1 MKNTNNLNKS
11 RLMRLIIAGV
21 MVTIALL
28 TLLIAIGESEVNA
41 SAASTST
48 GVFVGIEGNEV
59 GDDSIYGKPLDDS
72 VKRYITSNNFSSG
85 AGGSTT
91 FPIIKYTKDGEFL
104 QYSDPSM
111 SGYNSM
117 NAIGGV
123 IIGDSACSVVSSGM
137 SINSSGELIIN
148 TPAATAAANGLEK
161 TALYLTYG
169 ISEKLR
175 KILKDPLIEVQI
187 TPYVYLGSDTGLSDT
202 KGSDTVMLEAAYCNG
217 TNPSTGASVKKEL
230 TLPGGEKVIYG
241 APKSMASG
249 EYSSDSFMQVTLSQ
263 WKAVETYLSV
273 RIKEIGIR
281 VEIMPNYSIII
292 NQNQSTITVTGDN
305 RHPNAAPEYATS
317 GNTVTCS
324 LVLQQSGEKLTL
336 DTNPYSAST
345 STYTVGTAFR
355 EYFLDPDEQTE
366 GGEDE
371 YIITWSV
378 ESGNADRLPSTSD
391 KSGQTASYLV
401 YSGSH
406 ATNELTILATLSYRN
421 GSDKVEIGAKRFVIC
436 IDNDLPNRPELDDN
450 TFFEKYLEVHSFYTD
465 PNGQELSPVTN
476 KPIKLNLLYASGS
489 STTDGVPYLSDKAMD
504 IMGGSPMVV
513 YYKTTYVGPEIPDRN
528 VDKIS
533 SGFDISAA
541 NVPDSNTED
550 GSVVG
555 IFCTVYE
562 GNYAENAE
570 GMFLE
575 LFEVI
580 DGKSNNVTTGVWSIE
595 LVACDYVGNQQ
606 FYPSKY
612 FIRVDVAD
620 YVFTVKYVLGSDE
633 DSSVVNRNLIE
644 TSYATIND
652 SGRVSSYQI
661 MAQNELILRRGA
673 MISFRLKFRTA
684 QAFNSLILTQ
694 FVTKGINMDCR
705 KCTYSNNTTQ
715 LNNQYDEYNNGYTF
729 IVGDSFVGDPTSRVL
744 SFKFKSRV
752 EISVANGSQMY
763 DGNSKTVTA
772 QPIINGLPT
781 NSVRVTVIYYTDS
794 AMTQKVNENNSNYPT
809 SAGTYY
815 YFAEIVNNT
824 FYYGSNSGSFTIN
837 KSTPNIN
844 TLMQNSDLSI
854 VYGESM
860 AAVDMDWSDTG
871 KDENGKREVNG
882 RILAYYQSEFVSE
895 LSSDGVPGYY
905 ELAEETR
912 ALEAYARPNAGSYEV
927 KVVFH
932 AVLGSVIGTKVN
944 YQYDANGEFILN
956 PNYEPATK
964 TLTLYVK
971 HDTNVSFTLD
981 DYQGADSTIVDGR
994 VEHVYSGSYKTVN
1007 YTVKSTKE
1015 DELGLILTDY
1025 CVTTYATMNSLE
1037 DEYENLRYSINQ
1049 PINAGIYVVK
1059 VVISEISCNYTGT
1072 YYFFMV
1078 IHKVELTVSGKQ
1090 ETFDYQYESVP
1101 TATATLG
1108 QSDLTSK
1115 IKFVYTFYYYDLSLC
1130 KDETQNIGDMIIDS
1144 NIVAKEDMRNLVNL
1158 PESAGKYVVKIEV
1171 DDPNYQGT
1179 GRKLYT
1185 INKAGNDS
1193 SHVNVIWPNVY
1204 SSVVSNEYNI
1214 SYGQPLKAI
1223 RISDTYAVKY
1233 SAQVYLTPTRK
1244 TTSIV
1249 NVTGKMVAVYC
1260 KYEDWVEEQLALGK
1274 QEDTLTR
1281 EAYIT
1286 YMQEYRDAE
1295 YSLFPY
1301 SWFIC
1306 FVADD
1311 SKNYDFLYGVQEI
1324 FVGKANLDWSK
1335 VVIDNVEYESTVE
1348 DISDLTISKTVGI
1361 LYSSD
1366 NSVPADESIA
1376 YYKKSNSVYLYVDPS
1391 KYTYALN
1398 TTVNVIAGV
1407 TNVEIA
1413 LTHEDKNNYKDVY
1426 ANSCLLTVD
1435 KKRLTVVFNSQDT
1448 YSATYKVYQEADL
1461 YNYLVYSGS
1470 KNENLPKFSG
1480 TFVYVNNGGE
1490 EVSFNDLVAGDYTV
1504 TYAIDNANYEGT
1516 VTFPITIEKSKLS
1529 VTQLPEIANENN
1541 VVYYDNALSTVTFY
1555 NGTFVAEGGEMVS
1568 GRFSL
1573 SAVHSG
1579 ETFGNAGL
1587 SKNIYFNFTPTD
1599 INNYEVFNGND
1610 DNGGYVVRIINKAD
1624 VSHLMNI
1631 EVVGTYYY
1639 GDLSYNEGEEKNDFF
1654 DTGVVSYAFD
1664 NSSGKFNNLAW
1675 NLILS
1680 KKNAEILP
1688 EGKLTAGDYV
1698 FTAMLD
1704 ASDAGNANY
1713 KGSVSVGFTVNKKFA
1728 VLKVVGTGEKD
1739 QVCTIDGIEGVKKPY
1754 AGKSLSVGVRAYAVD
1769 DLTTP
1774 ISESISIDYRVNN
1787 SSLGYTPG
1795 EIGYYECVMSFTA
1808 SMNYTLVDNEIDC
1821 NPVSSA
1827 RSFLMISIDTSDVK
1841 FVNLNQT
1848 YTVQKIVNVDLGKN
1862 VAECTLTY
1870 EDISTGVKYDTI
1882 PVNAGKYEVYMN
1894 FYAEENNGY
1903 HEVIKASTLNPNF
1916 VLTINK
1922 YVAEITV
1929 SDVVSITY
1937 TGKESIPFEAYTSPY
1952 GLGLEYAYKQGD
1964 GDYTVSTL
1972 ASLGALNAN
1981 TYQILITVND
1991 NNYRGEKVIT
2001 LVVQKAGVSI
2011 TIAPEFNNYVYNTND
2026 APTVKEDGKVYCR
2039 YDDKEVEGTFYIEL
2053 DRINT
2058 LNVGTHEVV
2067 YNFHPTSSNY
2077 LDTMGNT
2084 TITIDKRV
2092 LDDDFLYIYVV
2103 DGINLGSKILESE
2116 VYAVEYDNTYHYV
2129 EVSYDDSLLYDYA
2142 VSNNDFTVSV
2152 SYNSSANRPR
2162 AKGSYVVSA
2171 VVSSKNYICQRT
2183 WDYEFEVT
2191 QCTPYIITLPTTDKV
2206 FRIGD
2211 EITTADISGGRAV
2224 IKNTG
2229 AFIAGTFR
2237 VENTTFTKANSA
2249 KINVTF
2255 TPTDTLLYKEITFT
2269 ISVNVIGKDSLV
2281 INNNVLSVGT
2291 TASGTDWTDYANSE
2305 NATSYVIYPAF
2316 SSTMTTSEHD
2326 CGVRIVVKP
2335 TSGEDSLNYGAT
2347 LGEFT
2352 VSFVSVDDT
2361 CDTCNGI
2368 VNTLNN
2374 CGTLEFKQNASY
2386 VPCVGEKIE
2395 VVYKLISG
2403 KVEDFET
2410 YNVMSGYVSFEG
2422 IVEKVDLSN
2431 YEAEV
2436 IVFEEEPTVDSDYI
2450 LNIYDKKGNTLV
2462 GIANKSGTITLDG
2475 SIIYTDDVSTVGIM
2489 FMPDNAGN
2497 GDIFI
2502 VVSTK
2507 NYYFE
2512 SMVKSKR
2519 YVSVSESDIIVG
2531 KTFKAYDGKAISPE
2545 DLDITVRNSQLEIDD
2560 SAFSVKI
2567 YDSLGNESQGTEI
2580 GTYSVV
2586 IYLKDEVNQY
2596 YGTKTV
2602 EFVITKRDVS
2612 KELSLVKDKDVYDS
2626 ATVNVVTVKWLDTVL
2641 NAYQYSLEFKKASAP
2656 DGEYLPNIVFNA
2668 GVYHVK
2674 VTVNTEF
2681 MSGVAVLEYTVS
2693 PKSVTLVTGQSSY
2706 VYVYGTTIPA
2716 PEVGFVDT
2724 DTKLSISLDYQLY
2737 YHSSSVTQSTVLP
2750 ESAGDYVVTVKLA
2763 DTNYT
2768 VVNNEFAFIINPKSV
2783 TLIKAPSALFTTDE
2797 TSSYNLK
2804 YGQKFAELRLD
2815 DSGKVTSSDIDVA
2828 GTFKVTDNYADVIPD
2843 AGNKK
2848 VTLVFVPHN
2857 SNYSSVTCEIT
2868 VVVAKA
2874 TATVTF
2880 TTLSSKYSGTSKAS
2894 DIKYTVTPG
2903 NVPLKI
2909 EYKGTTGNYVTDPVS
2924 AGNYELRVTSLDG
2937 NYEVKVNATANGS
2950 APIFVIYKATIR
2962 NVIDPTSVSISVGES
2977 LGKSALGGGQVYYEG
2992 FNNAVEGT
3000 FDFVQSSL
3008 VFTESGLK
3016 TVQYKF
3022 VPTDGVNFATH
3033 VGYVDIMINK
3043 GIATVLVTSNNVE
3056 YGTPADFTQLVF
3068 VTAPSHLSSKVV
3080 YDTTYEGKKY
3090 SNGEIIS
3097 AGTYYFTCWI
3107 EDDNYTSEVYE
3118 FSYVVNKKVIDI
3130 EFINSE
3136 GKEVTTYTIAYG
3148 KEVDVNV
3155 TMYDANHVGDKR
3167 TYLMRDAD
3175 SMYKTIIYRYTSR
3188 TGPHYD
3194 SFVAPSDIETYDLTV
3209 TLVHDNYVATR
3220 TIIYKVTK
3228 GTVEN
3233 IEFHQETL
3241 MEQTY
3246 GSVVAPIITTTPAG
3260 VSYYIVYQGF
3270 NTTMPTDAGTYN
3282 ITVYIDDENYEAD
3295 QISAV
3300 FMIKPKEL
3308 AISDIVVKD
3317 KVYDGT
3323 STVEISGRLDGMLY
3337 GDEVLLR
3344 MEATTFDNKTNVGK
3358 HYVTITNYVIS
3369 GLQSTNYALKEP
3381 VCDKQITIYNNKVQ
3395 DKLSSSYIL
3404 STKNGFASG
3413 TTVEFN
3419 TMKLESNQT
3428 SVWTKMLGVEA
3439 RAVAYSILVNDNPT
3453 INSDQYKICIEIPK
3467 KYLDK
3472 EFNVKFDGALLGQN
3486 ISYVRE
3492 GNYLTFYASSSTGTV
3507 VFELAEFNYTYVVI
3521 LASLA
3526 IILIAIV
3533 VVLILNPLQHR
3544 RKVTAKETEKS
3555 AINYIKKNS

>member
-21 MVTIALL
+21 IVTITLL
-28 TLLIAIGESEVNA
+28 TLIMSIGESNVNA
-41 SAASTST
+41 SAAVNTST
-48 GVFVGIEGNEV
+48 GVTADISDANVMTGAGYQTASNE
-59 GDDSIYGKPLDDS
+59 SKYYYT
-72 VKRYITSNNFSSG
+72 RTTFSSTTSSAVSIPYIEHNA
-85 AGGSTT
+85 AGVSQNIYKSGTT
-91 FPIIKYTKDGEFL
+91 FNRICGA
-104 QYSDPSM
+104 
-111 SGYNSM
+111 
-117 NAIGGV
+117 AIGKAGV
-123 IIGDSACSVVSSGM
+123 TQAGINLSVQGDSLVADMLPSDIAGSVGLAPLYFTFDIST
-137 SINSSGELIIN
+137 ELKH
-148 TPAATAAANGLEK
+148 A
-161 TALYLTYG
+161 
-169 ISEKLR
+169 
-175 KILKDPLIEVQI
+175 LKDKLLLVVAK
-187 TPYVYLGSDTGLSDT
+187 PYIRIGNPEILSDST
-202 KGSDTVMLEAAYCNG
+202 SADNLRITFSYYHKEMCVLGVSEMRNLKMAENTMIFTNG
-217 TNPSTGASVKKEL
+217 N
-230 TLPGGEKVIYG
+230 
-241 APKSMASG
+241 APLAVG
-249 EYSSDSFMQVTLSQ
+249 EYSDASFFQVTLGGWESSD
-263 WKAVETYLSV
+263 YLSV
-273 RIKEIGIR
+273 AIKEVGIQF
-281 VEIMPNYSIII
+281 EIQPNKGI
-292 NQNQSTITVTGDN
+292 NINKSESKLTTTGDN
-305 RHPNAAPEYATS
+305 RNANVEDTYTAP
-317 GNTVTCS
+317 GNMVTID
-324 LVLQQSGEKLTL
+324 LKLQDGSSDITL
-336 DTNPYSAST
+336 DKLAYKDST
-345 STYTVGTAFR
+345 EYGDGYKFR
-355 EYFLDPDEQTE
+355 SIFLNTELQDEGE
-366 GGEDE
+366 EDE
-371 YIITWSV
+371 YIIRWKV
-378 ESGNADRLPSTSD
+378 ESGMATLVDNGD
-391 KSGQTASYLV
+391 KSGQKMSFKVVAGKY
-401 YSGSH
+401 G
-406 ATNELTILATLSYRN
+406 TNELIMTAYLEYRV
-421 GSDKVEIGAKRFVIC
+421 GLVKEQISSASFTVYV
-436 IDNDLPNRPELDDN
+436 DNNAPNRPEFNKN
-450 TFFEKYLEVHSFYTD
+450 TFYEKYFSETHAYYTESE
-465 PNGQELSPVTN
+465 GQELSPVNDT
-476 KPIKLNLLYASGS
+476 PVRLDLIYVSDY
-489 STTDGVPYLSDKAMD
+489 STSDTMPYLTDGSLSTKK
-504 IMGGSPMVV
+504 GSPTMI
-513 YYKTTYVGPEIPDRN
+513 YYKTSYIGEEVPTANI
-528 VDKIS
+528 DKKS
-533 SGFDISAA
+533 TGFDIGEA
-541 NVPDSNTED
+541 NEASPDLENGTHVGVYCFIGEGDFVEYGD
-550 GSVVG
+550 GLF
-555 IFCTVYE
+555 I
-562 GNYAENAE
+562 
-570 GMFLE
+570 E
-575 LFEVI
+575 LFNDSKESVI
-580 DGKSNNVTTGVWSIE
+580 SGVWSIE
-595 LVACDYVGNQQ
+595 LVSCDYVGNKTIC
-606 FYPSKY
+606 PTKY
-612 FIRVDVAD
+612 FIKIDVTD
-620 YVFTVKYVLGSDE
+620 YVFEVKYLFGEE
-633 DSSVVNRNLIE
+633 DTINENQVEV
-644 TSYATIND
+644 SYAT
-652 SGRVSSYQI
+652 VSDAGKFSKYLI
-661 MAQNELILRRGA
+661 IEQNEITLRRGA
-673 MISFRLKFRTA
+673 RISLKLKFRNST
-684 QAFNSLILTQ
+684 AFNTYILTQ
-694 FVTKGINMDCR
+694 FTTNGINEDCR
-705 KCTYSNNTTQ
+705 RFTYTNYATT
-715 LNNQYDEYNNGYTF
+715 LDCKDEKFPEEEELKKYTF
-729 IVGDSFVGDPTSRVL
+729 LVDDSFVGPDATRILAFRFKLRVI
-744 SFKFKSRV
+744 
-752 EISVANGSQMY
+752 ISAVTTPQLY
-763 DGNSKTVTA
+763 DGNSKTVLA
-772 QPIINGLPT
+772 QPIINGT
-781 NSVRVTVIYYTDS
+781 ATGSIRVLTTYYTDEER
-794 AMTQKVNENNSNYPT
+794 QNLVNENDSNYPI

-815 YFAEIVNNT
+815 FYSELANNDY
-824 FYYGSNSGSFTIN
+824 YYGNTTGSFTIN
-837 KSTPNIN
+837 KSIPKIN
-844 TLMQNSDLSI
+844 TLMQGADLSI
-854 VYGESM
+854 TYGESM
-860 AAVDMDWSDTG
+860 SVVDMDWTDTG
-871 KDENGKREVNG
+871 KNENKCREPNT
-882 RILAYYQSEFVSE
+882 RISSYYQGDFEYK
-895 LSSDGVPGYY
+895 LSSDGIPGYY
-905 ELAEETR
+905 ELSEATR
-912 ALEAYARPNAGSYEV
+912 LLDEYNRPNAGKYQIE
-927 KVVFH
+927 VVFH
-932 AVLGSVIGTKVN
+932 AVRGTVRATPEGPEVV
-944 YQYDANGEFILN
+944 YEYDENGEFILN
-956 PNYEPATK
+956 NNYEPSVK
-964 TLTLYVK
+964 TITLYVR
-971 HDTNVSFTLD
+971 HDIHVSLTLNSDQGD
-981 DYQGADSTIVDGR
+981 DSKIENGI
-994 VEHVYSGSYKTVN
+994 VEHVYNSTYRKIEFE
-1007 YTVKSTKE
+1007 VKSTKE
-1015 DELGLILTDY
+1015 DEKDLPLTEY
-1025 CVTTYATMNSLE
+1025 CLVTYAPASSINDNVDTLKFT
-1037 DEYENLRYSINQ
+1037 INQ
-1049 PINAGIYVVK
+1049 PVDAGFYAVKIVIN
-1059 VVISEISCNYTGT
+1059 EDRCNYSGT
-1072 YYFFMV
+1072 FYRYMR
-1078 IHKVELTVSGKQ
+1078 IKKVKLDVKGSKDDKFE
-1090 ETFDYQYESVP
+1090 YQYELTP
-1101 TATATLG
+1101 TVTAKKGNVDVTA
-1108 QSDLTSK
+1108 SM
-1115 IKFVYTFYYYDLSLC
+1115 KFIYTFYYYNDSLFS
-1130 KDETQNIGDMIIDS
+1130 EENPQLEDMMIES
-1144 NIVAKEDMRNLVNL
+1144 NLVKSEDMRNLVNL
-1158 PESAGKYVVKIEV
+1158 PESAGKYVVRIDV
-1171 DDPNYQGT
+1171 DDPNHEGF
-1179 GRKLYT
+1179 GSGIYT

-1193 SHVNVIWPNVY
+1193 THTNVIWPNVY
-1204 SSVVSNEYNI
+1204 SSTVSNEYNV

-1223 RISDTYAVKY
+1223 RISDTYTVKY
-1233 SAQVYLTPTRK
+1233 AAQVYITPTRK
-1244 TTSIV
+1244 TTSTV
-1249 NVTGKMVAVYC
+1249 NVTGKMMVVYC
-1260 KYEDWVEEQLALGK
+1260 KYETWVEEQLALGK
-1274 QEDTLTR
+1274 TESELTR
-1281 EAYIT
+1281 EAYVS
-1286 YMQEYRDAE
+1286 YMQEYREAE
-1295 YSLFPY
+1295 YSIFPY
-1301 SWFIC
+1301 SWFVC

-1311 SKNYDFLYGVQEI
+1311 SKNYDFIYGVQEI

-1348 DISDLTISKTVGI
+1348 DISDLTVSKTVGI
-1361 LYSSD
+1361 LYSTDNTVPSD
-1366 NSVPADESIA
+1366 DSID
-1376 YYKKSNSVYLYVDPS
+1376 YYKKSNNVYLYVNPDQ
-1391 KYTYALN
+1391 YTYSLN
-1398 TTVNVIAGV
+1398 TTVTVIAGV

-1413 LTHEDKNNYKDVY
+1413 LTHEDTLNYRDSY

-1435 KKRLTVVFNSQDT
+1435 KKRLTVAFDSQGT
-1448 YSATYKVYQEADL
+1448 YTTVYKVYQETDL
-1461 YNYLVYSGS
+1461 YDYLVYSGS
-1470 KNENLPKFSG
+1470 KNETLPKFTG
-1480 TFVYVNNGGE
+1480 TFAYENTNGDA
-1490 EVSFNDLVAGDYTV
+1490 VTFDRLVAGEYTV

-1516 VTFPITIEKSKLS
+1516 VTFPIVIAKSQLS
-1529 VTQLPEIANENN
+1529 VTQLPEIANESN

-1555 NGTFVAEGGEMVS
+1555 NGTFVAEGGETVS

-1587 SKNIYFNFTPTD
+1587 NKNIYFNFTPTD
-1599 INNYEVFNGND
+1599 TDNYEIFNGSD
-1610 DNGGYVVRIINKAD
+1610 DNGGYVVRTINKAD
-1624 VSHLMNI
+1624 VSYLMSVA
-1631 EVVGTYYY
+1631 VVGTYYY
-1639 GDLSYNEGEEKNDFF
+1639 GDLSYNIGKEKEDFF
-1654 DTGVVSYAFD
+1654 NTGVVNYALD
-1664 NSSGKFNNLAW
+1664 NSSGKYTDLAW
-1675 NLILS
+1675 KLSLS
-1680 KKNAEILP
+1680 KKNGEILP

-1698 FTAMLD
+1698 FTATLD
-1704 ASDAGNANY
+1704 STDRSNANY

-1728 VLKVVGTGEKD
+1728 VLKVVETSERD

-1754 AGKSLSVGVRAYAVD
+1754 AGKSLSIGVRAYAVD
-1769 DLTTP
+1769 DLDTP
-1774 ISESISIDYRVNN
+1774 INESISIDYRVNN

-1808 SMNYTLVDNEIDC
+1808 SMNYTLVDNEISC
-1821 NPVSSA
+1821 NPVVSA
-1827 RSFLMISIDTSDVK
+1827 RSFLMICIDVDDVK

-1870 EDISTGVKYDTI
+1870 EDANGVTYDSI

-1894 FYAEENNGY
+1894 FHASDNNGY

-1922 YVAEITV
+1922 YQADITV
-1929 SDVVSITY
+1929 SDAVSITY
-1937 TGKESIPFEAYTSPY
+1937 TGKENIPFEAYTSPY
-1952 GLGLEYAYKQGD
+1952 GLGLEYAYRLDESQE
-1964 GDYTVSTL
+1964 YTVSTL
-1972 ASLGALNAN
+1972 ANLGALNAD
-1981 TYQILITVND
+1981 TYQVLITVND
-1991 NNYRGEKVIT
+1991 NNYKGEKSIT
-2001 LVVQKAGVSI
+2001 LVVQKANVSI
-2011 TIAPEFNNYVYNTND
+2011 TIAPQFNNYVYNTTD

-2067 YNFHPTSSNY
+2067 YNFRPASSNY
-2077 LDTMGNT
+2077 LETSANT

-2103 DGINLGSKILESE
+2103 DGVNLGAKILENE
-2116 VYAVEYDNTYHYV
+2116 VYAIEYDNTYHYV
-2129 EVSYDDSLLYDYA
+2129 EVSYDDSLLYNYA

-2152 SYNSSANRPR
+2152 SYNASANRPR

-2183 WDYEFEVT
+2183 WEYEFEVT
-2191 QCTPYIITLPTTDKV
+2191 QCTPYIESLPTTDKV
-2206 FRIGD
+2206 FKIGD
-2211 EITTADISGGRAV
+2211 EITTADVSGGRAV

-2229 AFIAGTFR
+2229 VYIAGTFR

-2269 ISVNVIGKDSLV
+2269 ISVNVIGKDSLI

-2291 TASGTDWTDYANSE
+2291 TASGTDWTDYAKGAH
-2305 NATSYVIYPAF
+2305 ATSYVINPAF

-2326 CGVRIVVKP
+2326 CGVRIVIKP
-2335 TSGEDSLNYGAT
+2335 TSGENSLDYGAT

-2352 VSFVSVDDT
+2352 VSFVPVDDT

-2368 VNTLNN
+2368 VTTLNN
-2374 CGTLEFKQNASY
+2374 CGTLGFMQNSSY

-2410 YNVMSGYVSFEG
+2410 YNVMSGYVSFDG
-2422 IVEKVDLSN
+2422 IVDKVDLTN
-2431 YEAEV
+2431 NAAEV
-2436 IVFEEEPTVDSDYI
+2436 IVFEEEPTLDSDYI
-2450 LNIYDKKGNTLV
+2450 LNIYDKKGNILV
-2462 GIANKSGTITLDG
+2462 GIVNKNGAITLDG

-2512 SMVKSKR
+2512 NMVKSKR
-2519 YVSVSESDIIVG
+2519 YVSVDESDIIVG

-2586 IYLKDEVNQY
+2586 IYLKDEINQY

-2602 EFVITKRDVS
+2602 EFIITKRDVS

-2737 YHSSSVTQSTVLP
+2737 YHSSSVTQSNVLP

-2804 YGQKFAELRLD
+2804 YGQKFGELRLD
-2815 DSGKVTSSDIDVA
+2815 NSGKVTSSDIDVA
-2828 GTFKVTDNYADVIPD
+2828 GTFKVIDEYIDVIPE

-2848 VTLVFVPHN
+2848 VTLVFIPN
-2857 SNYSSVTCEIT
+2857 NGNYSSVTCEIT

-2880 TTLSSKYSGTSKAS
+2880 TTLSAKYNGASKAS
-2894 DIKYTVTPG
+2894 DIKYVVTPG
-2903 NVPLKI
+2903 NVPLRI

-2924 AGNYELRVTSLDG
+2924 AGNYELRVTSLDS

-2950 APIFVIYKATIR
+2950 APIFVIYKATVR
-2962 NVIDPTSVSISVGES
+2962 NVIDPSSVSISVGES
-2977 LGKSALGGGQVYYEG
+2977 LGKSALGGGEVYYEG

-3022 VPTDGVNFATH
+3022 IPTDGINFATY

-3043 GIATVLVTSNNVE
+3043 GIATILVTSNSVE

-3136 GKEVTTYTIAYG
+3136 GKEVTTYTTAYG

-3300 FMIKPKEL
+3300 FMIRQKEL
-3308 AISDIVVKD
+3308 AVKDIVVKD

-3369 GLQSTNYALKEP
+3369 GLQSTNYALEEP

-3395 DKLSSSYIL
+3395 DKQSSSYIL

-3453 INSDQYKICIEIPK
+3453 INSDQYKICVEIPK

-3472 EFNVKFDGALLGQN
+3472 EFTVKFDGALLGQN
-3486 ISYVRE
+3486 ISYTRE